1 MGGVL
6 IKKKMKFLLVPICC
20 LTILL
25 FGRNIITENFSSRIS
40 QKSWVTVEPE
50 EAEDVLLNPG
60 KGFVYYDWPLQQDEE
75 LIKKIQ
81 IIDSRDVELMQLAD
95 LLIGAVAYINRIEV
109 GEELKSESKLH
120 LIDLIKEYPVER
132 V

>member
-1 MGGVL
+1 
-6 IKKKMKFLLVPICC
+6 MKWNGDIEF
-20 LTILL
+20 
-25 FGRNIITENFSSRIS
+25 
-40 QKSWVTVEPE
+40 K
-50 EAEDVLLNPG
+50 
-60 KGFVYYDWPLQQDEE
+60 EE

-120 LIDLIKEYPVER
+120 LIDLIKEYSGYSLTKTTLRQEEKFNIFVWSPWKR
-132 V
+132 R